1 MLNLIIIK
9 GIKIEIVW
17 FHIMQLLVTVL
28 NKNKWILDENKR
40 KLSHW
45 YKYLFK
51 RYPLH
56 HIPPAKL
63 YYILIVW
70 CKVEQSVGQQKSCDW
85 PLNQWKEQQHSGY
98 LVWRKNF
105 LSFFSIL

>member
-1 MLNLIIIK
+1 MIIIK
-9 GIKIEIVW
+9 GIEIIR
-17 FHIMQLLVTVL
+17 FHIMQLLLTVL
-28 NKNKWILDENKR
+28 NKNKWILGKNKR

-63 YYILIVW
+63 CYILIVW
-70 CKVEQSVGQQKSCDW
+70 CEVEWLVSQQKSYDQ
-85 PLNQWKEQQHSGY
+85 PLNWWKE
-98 LVWRKNF
+98 
-105 LSFFSIL
+105 

>member
-1 MLNLIIIK
+1 MLNLIIIE
-9 GIKIEIVW
+9 GIKIEVIQ
-17 FHIMQLLVTVL
+17 FHIMQLLLTVL

-56 HIPPAKL
+56 HKNILVACITDL
-63 YYILIVW
+63 YISPLSIGRS
-70 CKVEQSVGQQKSCDW
+70 SVLYCTVREDTC
-85 PLNQWKEQQHSGY
+85 
-98 LVWRKNF
+98 
-105 LSFFSIL
+105 I